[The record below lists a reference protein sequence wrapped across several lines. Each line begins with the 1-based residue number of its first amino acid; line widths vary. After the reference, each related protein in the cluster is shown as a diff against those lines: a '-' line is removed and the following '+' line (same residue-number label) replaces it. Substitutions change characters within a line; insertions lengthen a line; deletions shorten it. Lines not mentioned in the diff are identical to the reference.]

1 MIINDD
7 QIGEKS
13 RLQNLTN
20 PSRLPEL
27 TADEQRLVKGSS
39 DFLGLTHYTSTL
51 VENQPSNK
59 SDISYDADQDVKTSY
74 DSDWPA

>member
-1 MIINDD
+1 MIIND
-7 QIGEKS
+7 QIGEKN

-39 DFLGLTHYTSTL
+39 DFFGLTHFTSLL
-51 VENQPSNK
+51 VENHPSNK
-59 SDISYDADQDVKTSY
+59 SDVSYDADQDLKTSY
-74 DSDWPA
+74 DPDWPG